1 MPTSNTSS
9 PVKRPGLGR
18 RAVSSHA
25 VVTRSSS
32 STTTTTQGELS
43 HSHSSNPQKLPH
55 RPHRPHLVGGGHRNH
70 HRNPSFGKNL
80 NKLQRHQSS
89 HQIGTTTEGSARVHQ
104 RKKSA
109 PATPAASPRGHHV
122 RWDGVLDEPH
132 RSTGSM
138 KKNYSSPA
146 LRRNTSA
153 VLGKKALVTD
163 RPHTSS
169 GKKKTVG
176 FELADSDN
184 DDADWEDTTQSP
196 ESTRR
201 SSVAQSKES
210 VENPAVLVDPL
221 TFVKRS
227 YPQFPRATSLP
238 ESTSKSFGEDNLSD
252 DDQDD
257 DDDDDD
263 NNTPQQRSESEERHE
278 DAGRALD
285 HPDIAAR
292 LLTPSHSAKAPPAMS
307 SISATVKPTA
317 VESLS
322 RNASLTNLASG
333 PDGARRPL
341 SSSHNT
347 LAHTPGTQA
356 QATSSSIEGG
366 VSKFIINNK
375 TGPHAFSRTDSDP
388 NTPSSFLPHYHPQT
402 PPSPRGT
409 SSRKLRASPPSRPQG
424 AEPHSR
430 TQQKLWLQRT
440 AALNTSPPDNHG
452 VATTVSPSAIDPA
465 YIAVTHARPGAGP
478 FEPGRALVNGPSRI
492 GGAVHDN
499 EVKHI
504 RKAYEKTA
512 LELTVVRRF
521 QSPTGDSFNRL
532 NMILNDL
539 KGGAAS
545 SSVGQRASLGK
556 PIKSAP
562 ALTLLQEGTGRH
574 SASPEPRQLIGKRDH
589 DMHTSVSQAY
599 LQDPDDLVNES
610 DAAQGQKS
618 QHPSH
623 RILSTSDEPVHGSS
637 APEDIT
643 EDTLRANE
651 AEMMIRRMW
660 DSREVAT
667 AG

>member
-32 STTTTTQGELS
+32 STQGELA
-43 HSHSSNPQKLPH
+43 HSHSSNPQKSTH
-55 RPHRPHLVGGGHRNH
+55 RPHRPHLVGGGRNH

-80 NKLQRHQSS
+80 NKLQRHQSAQ
-89 HQIGTTTEGSARVHQ
+89 QIVTEGSARLHQ

-109 PATPAASPRGHHV
+109 PPTPAAATPAASPRGQHV

-146 LRRNTSA
+146 LRRNTSG

-238 ESTSKSFGEDNLSD
+238 ESTSKSFGDDHLSD
-252 DDQDD
+252 DDSDDEHDD
-257 DDDDDD
+257 DEE
-263 NNTPQQRSESEERHE
+263 TATQRPADLERNDESS
-278 DAGRALD
+278 RALD
-285 HPDIAAR
+285 HADIAAR
-292 LLTPSHSAKAPPAMS
+292 LLSPSHSAKAPPAMS
-307 SISATVKPTA
+307 SISATVEPT
-317 VESLS
+317 VVDSLS
-322 RNASLTNLASG
+322 RNTSLTNLASG
-333 PDGARRPL
+333 HDGARRPL
-341 SSSHNT
+341 SSSHTT
-347 LAHTPGTQA
+347 LANTPGNHT

-375 TGPHAFSRTDSDP
+375 TGSHAFSRADSDP

-402 PPSPRGT
+402 PPSPNRAT
-409 SSRKLRASPPSRPQG
+409 SSRRARASPPSRPPG

-440 AALNTSPPDNHG
+440 AALNTSPPDGHG
-452 VATTVSPSAIDPA
+452 VSTTVSPAAIDPA
-465 YIAVTHARPGAGP
+465 FAVTHARPGTGP
-478 FEPGRALVNGPSRI
+478 FEPGRALVNGPSRAS
-492 GGAVHDN
+492 GAMHDN

-521 QSPTGDSFNRL
+521 QSPTGDSLSRL
-532 NMILNDL
+532 NAILNDF
-539 KGGAAS
+539 KGS
-545 SSVGQRASLGK
+545 SSGLGQRASLGK

-562 ALTLLQEGTGRH
+562 ALTLLQDETQQGVGRH
-574 SASPEPRQLIGKRDH
+574 SASPEPRQLVGRRDQE
-589 DMHTSVSQAY
+589 MHTSVSQAY

-610 DAAQGQKS
+610 ADAGPGPKS

-637 APEDIT
+637 APDDIP
-643 EDTLRANE
+643 EDTLLANE

-660 DSREVAT
+660 ESREVAT

>member
-32 STTTTTQGELS
+32 STQDLA
-43 HSHSSNPQKLPH
+43 HSHSSSTTQKSAH
-55 RPHRPHLVGGGHRNH
+55 RPHRPHLVGGGRNH

-80 NKLQRHQSS
+80 NKLQRHLSS
-89 HQIGTTTEGSARVHQ
+89 QQIVTTTESSARLHQ

-122 RWDGVLDEPH
+122 RWDGVLDQPQH
-132 RSTGSM
+132 STGSM

-146 LRRNTSA
+146 LRRNPSA

-227 YPQFPRATSLP
+227 YPQFARATSLP
-238 ESTSKSFGEDNLSD
+238 ESTIRSFGDDHLSD
-252 DDQDD
+252 ERDEHDD
-257 DDDDDD
+257 DEHENDPRRPSY
-263 NNTPQQRSESEERHE
+263 TEERH
-278 DAGRALD
+278 D
-285 HPDIAAR
+285 HADIAAR
-292 LLTPSHSAKAPPAMS
+292 LLSGPSHSAKAPPAMS
-307 SISATVKPTA
+307 SISATVKPT
-317 VESLS
+317 VVDSLS

-333 PDGARRPL
+333 HDAARRPL
-341 SSSHNT
+341 SSSQTT
-347 LAHTPGTQA
+347 LPNSLGNLG

-366 VSKFIINNK
+366 VSKFIINNNK
-375 TGPHAFSRTDSDP
+375 TGAHAFDSDP

-402 PPSPRGT
+402 PPSPNRGT
-409 SSRKLRASPPSRPQG
+409 SSRKTRASPPSRPPG
-424 AEPHSR
+424 TEPHSR

-440 AALNTSPPDNHG
+440 AALNTSPPDGHG
-452 VATTVSPSAIDPA
+452 VSATVSPSTIDPSF
-465 YIAVTHARPGAGP
+465 IATTHARPGAGP
-478 FEPGRALVNGPSRI
+478 FETGRALVNGSSRAS
-492 GGAVHDN
+492 GTVHDN
-499 EVKHI
+499 ESKHI

-521 QSPTGDSFNRL
+521 QHPSRDSFRRL
-532 NMILNDL
+532 NIILNSAKDTVS
-539 KGGAAS
+539 GPGRH
-545 SSVGQRASLGK
+545 VSLSK

-562 ALTLLQEGTGRH
+562 ALTLLQDGKQQDPSQSSG
-574 SASPEPRQLIGKRDH
+574 SPEPRQLISRKRPE
-589 DMHTSVSQAY
+589 MHKSVSQTY
-599 LQDPDDLVNES
+599 LQDPDDLANES
-610 DAAQGQKS
+610 ADASQGHKS

-623 RILSTSDEPVHGSS
+623 RILSTSDEPTHGGSS
-637 APEDIT
+637 SPDEIPEDTI
-643 EDTLRANE
+643 LPNE
-651 AEMMIRRMW
+651 VELMIRRMW
-660 DSREVAT
+660 ESREVAT